1 MPLLLETFYY
11 TYPDALALH
20 RMPCLP
26 RAKSA
31 AVDTLSEGKAHFS
44 ITKISKQLM
53 VPKDKT
59 ANGLP
64 TATTIVADV
73 WAGAERGIRTERL
86 GVLVLSK
93 EEYSIRLPGW
103 LAFVNVVRYMTQK
116 NNACSRDIASRY
128 F

>member
-1 MPLLLETFYY
+1 
-11 TYPDALALH
+11 
-20 RMPCLP
+20 
-26 RAKSA
+26 
-31 AVDTLSEGKAHFS
+31 
-44 ITKISKQLM
+44 M

-73 WAGAERGIRTERL
+73 WAGAGRGIRTERL